1 MMGEEPLEVPTTAST
16 STNSSHIVHRTFDSW
31 DEGSQVVSVSRSSG
45 AYAHEL
51 PNPSVVKHNNTPRR
65 TRHRVDAGEPRGCF
79 TNAGGSLPNANVF
92 RHNLIYKQGFHHH
105 PHGFPHHQ
113 YYQGAFNQLPPP
125 PPPPQQQVINSG
137 PGEQKYYFQ
146 PMKMLSEF
154 ISSASAVA
162 AANATQTNVSRDQV
176 LLREM
181 LCKSESQGNQRI
193 NNNIPKYYES
203 NSQSSSSKLDNMI
216 GTLMDKQSEEKQ
228 PEVKPENHHDH
239 HQAQASE
246 HHHRVSDHV
255 EEDQHAVA
263 IMDSNSAT
271 ENNNNESEQNPENK
285 SADLLNNNTT
295 TQQSKNKRKKY
306 MPQKSDL
313 VLEHEDVVV
322 NGVEEDE
329 LEDGFEKRVTRSATK
344 KHETDDF
351 IQEDSPDFDEDF
363 EQSGGERNILN
374 TRVKRKVEECFS
386 DMDEDEAMMMR
397 NVGSRSSA
405 ATNNDDVESMIQ
417 EYENEED
424 EQEAMIND
432 DLDHHAST
440 SARRTLPVV
449 RSLALKE
456 RKELNTVHSSAPLT
470 RQLLTERPTTSQDN
484 KGSILRP
491 TIPLRPQLSSPVEN
505 GLIPQ
510 PSFLQQWKE
519 NLKTTLMSHINELVD
534 AQFSLLFSGGMLNP
548 PLLREQERRS
558 LREPNEK
565 NLILPPRPQSC
576 VEQKII
582 QNDKRSPALVE
593 PRSTTPRE
601 LKHLNGGSMHEK
613 LEKIASPPL
622 HEVKKLPV
630 RNESIFNT
638 QNRFPFM
645 QNNGN
650 GSGGVS
656 NNNIPPKQPP
666 HFSSALVG
674 LSNQH
679 LQQQALASVAAG
691 IENMFDNDGALSL
704 VVNRNAEQGN
714 VTPRKKRHK
723 VTDTRLTPRAVSRLL
738 GQVDSYD
745 TRAEALSPQN
755 TSPINERVNNHSTPP
770 PHVQQQHPN
779 PPQQPR
785 TPTTSSH
792 APVIPGLHDQPRLFN
807 PFQNNPFFHPGAIA
821 AAAAAAGHPMH
832 RLDSPPMNNSLLHP
846 ALQNHS
852 EYVER
857 LREMSMERESREH
870 AREPR
875 EHHVTSLR
883 EYPSVRGLRDRGS
896 VMISGNDILD
906 MISNRAGSAGGN
918 SDSGGESNSAGFGE
932 LANSS
937 GMYCHSTST
946 LTPMHL
952 RKAKLMFFWTR
963 YPSSAVI
970 KMYFPDIKFN
980 KNNTAQLVKWF
991 SNFREFY
998 YIQMEKYARQALSEG
1013 VKSAED
1019 LHVTN
1024 DSELYRVL
1032 NLHYNRNNHIEVPTN
1047 FRFVVEQTLRE
1058 FFKSVQAGKDSEQS
1072 WKKAIYKII
1081 ARLDDPVPEY
1091 FKSPNFLE
1099 QLE

>member
-1 MMGEEPLEVPTTAST
+1 
-16 STNSSHIVHRTFDSW
+16 
-31 DEGSQVVSVSRSSG
+31 
-45 AYAHEL
+45 
-51 PNPSVVKHNNTPRR
+51 
-65 TRHRVDAGEPRGCF
+65 
-79 TNAGGSLPNANVF
+79 
-92 RHNLIYKQGFHHH
+92 
-105 PHGFPHHQ
+105 
-113 YYQGAFNQLPPP
+113 
-125 PPPPQQQVINSG
+125 
-137 PGEQKYYFQ
+137 
-146 PMKMLSEF
+146 
-154 ISSASAVA
+154 
-162 AANATQTNVSRDQV
+162 
-176 LLREM
+176 
-181 LCKSESQGNQRI
+181 
-193 NNNIPKYYES
+193 
-203 NSQSSSSKLDNMI
+203 
-216 GTLMDKQSEEKQ
+216 
-228 PEVKPENHHDH
+228 
-239 HQAQASE
+239 
-246 HHHRVSDHV
+246 
-255 EEDQHAVA
+255 
-263 IMDSNSAT
+263 
-271 ENNNNESEQNPENK
+271 
-285 SADLLNNNTT
+285 
-295 TQQSKNKRKKY
+295 
-306 MPQKSDL
+306 
-313 VLEHEDVVV
+313 
-322 NGVEEDE
+322 
-329 LEDGFEKRVTRSATK
+329 
-344 KHETDDF
+344 
-351 IQEDSPDFDEDF
+351 
-363 EQSGGERNILN
+363 
-374 TRVKRKVEECFS
+374 
-386 DMDEDEAMMMR
+386 
-397 NVGSRSSA
+397 
-405 ATNNDDVESMIQ
+405 
-417 EYENEED
+417 
-424 EQEAMIND
+424 MIND

-449 RSLALKE
+449 RSLKVN
-456 RKELNTVHSSAPLT
+456 KDTNNIHSSAPLT
-470 RQLLTERPTTSQDN
+470 RQLLTERPTTSQES
-484 KGSILRP
+484 K
-491 TIPLRPQLSSPVEN
+491 V
-505 GLIPQ
+505 
-510 PSFLQQWKE
+510 
-519 NLKTTLMSHINELVD
+519 
-534 AQFSLLFSGGMLNP
+534 SLLRAGDAAAPPAVLPSGERVDPAAEFPAAVEGKPKNDANVPHKRAGGRPVQLAVQRGMLNP
-548 PLLREQERRS
+548 PMLERRS

-565 NLILPPRPQSC
+565 GMQVPARPQSC
-576 VEQKII
+576 VDQKLV
-582 QNDKRSPALVE
+582 QSDKRSPALVE

-613 LEKIASPPL
+613 HEKIPSPPL

-630 RNESIFNT
+630 RNEMFNQ

-650 GSGGVS
+650 GSGLV
-656 NNNIPPKQPP
+656 NNNVPPKQPP

-714 VTPRKKRHK
+714 VTPRKKRNGHS
-723 VTDTRLTPRAVSRLL
+723 VDTASSVPVARSG
-738 GQVDSYD
+738 GQLRQSSGGALPPEHVPDKRESD
-745 TRAEALSPQN
+745 T
-755 TSPINERVNNHSTPP
+755 TTPP
-770 PHVQQQHPN
+770 PHPQQHQN
-779 PPQQPR
+779 PPQQAR
-785 TPTTSSH
+785 TPTASTHVPVTPASTTSRACST
-792 APVIPGLHDQPRLFN
+792 PIQS
-807 PFQNNPFFHPGAIA
+807 NPFFHPGAIA
-821 AAAAAAGHPMH
+821 AAAAAAGHPMQPAP
-832 RLDSPPMNNSLLHP
+832 DQSPPSP
-846 ALQNHS
+846 TKP
-852 EYVER
+852 
-857 LREMSMERESREH
+857 LRVRGETKRDEHGAGDEEH
-870 AREPR
+870 AREP

-906 MISNRAGSAGGN
+906 MISNRAGSAGAN

-1032 NLHYNRNNHIEVPTN
+1032 NLHYNRNNHIEVRSLVPTN

-1072 WKKAIYKII
+1072 WKKAIYKQII